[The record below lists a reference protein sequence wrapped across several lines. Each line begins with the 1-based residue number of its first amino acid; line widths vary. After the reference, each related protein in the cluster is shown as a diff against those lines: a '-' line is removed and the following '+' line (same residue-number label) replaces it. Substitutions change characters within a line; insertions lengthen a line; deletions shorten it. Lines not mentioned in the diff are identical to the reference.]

1 MNAVRSWFRN
11 SGFQLGMEHVWSLS
25 KGRFGQV
32 GLGLLL
38 IWTVLFSILS
48 KQTGVSDAT
57 TRALVGPV
65 FGLATPVALMLYARY
80 LGAAGLTAVTESSVL
95 LGVRPRGFASGALVA
110 AAGCAG
116 VSCAL
121 AALISVTFVRSGADP
136 ALARDLITS
145 GGVGFLGGAAYASVF
160 VSLAATNQG
169 WWIFSFFLA
178 DWMLGSG
185 SSAWTGLWPR
195 AHLANLLGAEVAL
208 PHSFAISAGCLW
220 GFCALGIAIF
230 AVRARS

>member
-1 MNAVRSWFRN
+1 MNVLRSWFRD

-25 KGRFGQV
+25 RGRFGQV
-32 GLGLLL
+32 GLGGLL
-38 IWTVLFSILS
+38 IWTVLFSILT

-65 FGLATPVALMLYARY
+65 FGLAAPITLMLYARY
-80 LGAAGLTAVTESSVL
+80 LGAAGLTAVSESSAL
-95 LGVRPRGFASGALVA
+95 LGVKPGGFASGALVA

-116 VSCAL
+116 LSCTL
-121 AALISVTFVRSGADP
+121 AALVSVAFVRSGTDP
-136 ALARDLITS
+136 ALAHDLITS

-160 VSLAATNQG
+160 VSLSAMNQG

-220 GFCALGIAIF
+220 GFCALGITIF
-230 AVRARS
+230 AVRTRW